1 MNRTR
6 FVALLVSL
14 IVLMTSCKT
23 DFDVISEWKDI
34 TVVYGLIDQTDTA
47 HLIRINKAFLGP
59 GNALHYAA
67 IEDSSS
73 YGNNLEVKLNDIL
86 FDTTTMYPKDSGV
99 FSYQHQILYISKA
112 KLFEDSL
119 YTLKIR
125 NLITGKAITA
135 SSPLIQDFDIEKP
148 RPSATN
154 SFECKR
160 SITSEQEFKWTSATN
175 GKRYQIT
182 VRFFF
187 KESSAPGDTLVRSVE
202 WVQNPEKSENAY
214 GGEALTSIYY
224 NEKFFTTCI
233 NQIPYSD
240 ASREAAVSTRQV
252 LRIDFIFTVIGDEM
266 NTYLEVN
273 EPSGGVLQEKP
284 EYTNIDNGIGIFSCR
299 YTKIRSKKLGQLT
312 ESDLIGITN
321 LKFVKNP
328 DN

>member
-1 MNRTR
+1 Q
-6 FVALLVSL
+6 S
-14 IVLMTSCKT
+14 
-23 DFDVISEWKDI
+23 
-34 TVVYGLIDQTDTA
+34 
-47 HLIRINKAFLGP
+47 
-59 GNALHYAA
+59 
-67 IEDSSS
+67 
-73 YGNNLEVKLNDIL
+73 
-86 FDTTTMYPKDSGV
+86 
-99 FSYQHQILYISKA
+99 
-112 KLFEDSL
+112 
-119 YTLKIR
+119 
-125 NLITGKAITA
+125 
-135 SSPLIQDFDIEKP
+135 
-148 RPSATN
+148 
-154 SFECKR
+154 
-160 SITSEQEFKWTSATN
+160 
-175 GKRYQIT
+175 T